1 MKIILASAS
10 PRRKELLQKLGL
22 EFLVFPAQGEEE
34 VSSSDPKEAVMELAR
49 KKAGEIYKKLIEV
62 NVGEQNSIVIGAD
75 TIVVNEGRILGK
87 PKDKEDACAML
98 ESLQGRT
105 HEVYTGV
112 SLWMRENGRK
122 VQYTFYERTAVTMY
136 PISKEEIL
144 AYAESGEPLD
154 KAGSYAIQGR
164 GAVFIDRIEGDYNN
178 VVGLPI
184 ARIYQELKQ
193 LGIAVL

>member
-1 MKIILASAS
+1 MEIILASAS
-10 PRRKELLQKLGL
+10 PRRRELLQQLGV

-34 VSSSDPKEAVMELAR
+34 AEGSDPKTIVMELAH
-49 KKAGEIYKKLIEV
+49 KKAGEIYEKIIETKT
-62 NVGEQNSIVIGAD
+62 GGKDSIVIGAD
-75 TIVVNEGRILGK
+75 TIVVNEGKILGK

-98 ESLQGRT
+98 TGLSGRT

-112 SLWMRENGRK
+112 SLWICANGKK
-122 VQYTFYERTAVTMY
+122 VQNTFCERTAVTMY
-136 PISKEEIL
+136 PLSEEEIR
-144 AYAESGEPLD
+144 AYAASGEPHD

-164 GAVFIDRIEGDYNN
+164 GAAFIEKIDGDYNN

-193 LGIAVL
+193 LGIMIR